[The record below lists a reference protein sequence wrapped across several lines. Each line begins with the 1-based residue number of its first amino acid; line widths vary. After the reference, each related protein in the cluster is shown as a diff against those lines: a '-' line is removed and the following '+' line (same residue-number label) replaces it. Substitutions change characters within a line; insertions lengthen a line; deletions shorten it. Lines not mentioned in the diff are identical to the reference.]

1 MKTEV
6 CHIQLDRSERG
17 AVIAGLEAL
26 REKRIRENKTYEVID
41 ALRSRILN
49 APFRK
54 TRGAYEAR

>member
-41 ALRSRILN
+41 TLRSKVLSV
-49 APFRK
+49 PFRK